1 MIASVGSRYFDAVGV
16 HLLRGRPLADND
28 GEPGREVAV
37 INQRLADLYFPGQD
51 PINRQIRLGDDTRT
65 SEPSPWI
72 TVVGVA
78 PSIRYPTNQVTLE
91 PDPVVYIP
99 HVETK
104 AHRFGTNILVRSH
117 LDPEALI
124 ATVRK
129 EVAKIDPDL
138 TVAQVRT
145 MEEVLADQR
154 WTPRVFGTMFA
165 IFAGIALFLAAVG
178 LYAVTAYAVAQRTSE
193 IGVRVALGARPR
205 DIVWLIARRAAG
217 QVVFGVA
224 LGLAGAVIVGRLL
237 KSVLVQT
244 EPTDPVTLTAIVTI
258 LVCVSAVAS
267 FWPSSQAM
275 RLDPAV
281 ALRDE

>member
-1 MIASVGSRYFDAVGV
+1 
-16 HLLRGRPLADND
+16 
-28 GEPGREVAV
+28 
-37 INQRLADLYFPGQD
+37 
-51 PINRQIRLGDDTRT
+51 
-65 SEPSPWI
+65 
-72 TVVGVA
+72 
-78 PSIRYPTNQVTLE
+78 
-91 PDPVVYIP
+91 
-99 HVETK
+99 VENK
-104 AHRFGTNILVRSH
+104 AHRFGTNIVVRSN
-117 LDPEALI
+117 LEPAALI
-124 ATVRK
+124 ATVRQ

-138 TVAQVRT
+138 TVARVRT

-165 IFAGIALFLAAVG
+165 IFAGIALVLAAVG

-217 QVVFGVA
+217 QVVIGVA

-244 EPTDPVTLTAIVTI
+244 EPTDPVTLTAIVMI
-258 LVCVSAVAS
+258 LVFVSAVAS